1 MNKDGKDIKNK
12 LEGLRAAFALQ
23 IPERIRQI
31 EELWHSLQGNA
42 WEGKTA
48 ADMLRMTHMLAGSA
62 ASFGYGSL
70 SSVARSLEAV
80 LKDIVEKGDVP
91 DESVRTSIA
100 ASLGKMK
107 LSCDKGEAWTATE
120 ASAEFSAGT
129 EVLVEGGER
138 KTVFLV
144 EDDTVLLE
152 SLALQIG
159 HFGYEVRT
167 FSEISCFSREI
178 ASANPS
184 AIIMDMMFPEG
195 IFAGAEALS
204 GVRKEGEE
212 TIPIIFISSK
222 SDFHTRLHAVRA
234 GADAFFVKPLNIGA
248 LMDKLDALTRKD
260 VMEPYRILVIDDDIA
275 LAEYY
280 AVLLQQAGMETAVVT
295 EPFQVMSH
303 LISFNPDLILMDI
316 YMPACNGFELAKV
329 IRDMDTYVSIPIVFL
344 SGETN
349 VRKQMTAMRMGG
361 DDFLTKPIQPE
372 HLISSVTIRAERMRI
387 IRSFMD
393 RDGLTGLLNHT
404 KTKEQLDIAIER
416 TKRQGGMLSFAMLDI
431 DWFKSVNDTYGHQV
445 GDRVILSLAR
455 LLQQRLRKSDIV
467 GRYGGEEFAVIL
479 SDTDLTNAFRV
490 LDDVRS
496 SFSRIRHQSEQG
508 ELMVTFSCGI
518 SSFPQY
524 GAATLLNNMSD
535 KALYEAKRGGRN
547 RIVVK

>member
-1 MNKDGKDIKNK
+1 MSKDGHEVKNK
-12 LEGLRAAFALQ
+12 LEALRAAFAGQ

-31 EELWHSLQGNA
+31 EGLWNSLLGNA
-42 WEGKTA
+42 WDGKTA
-48 ADMLRMTHMLAGSA
+48 ADLLRLIHMLAGSS
-62 ASFGYGSL
+62 ASFGFNAL
-70 SSVARSLEAV
+70 SSAARTLEV
-80 LKDIVEKGDVP
+80 KIKDIVEKGEMP
-91 DESVRTSIA
+91 DESVRTSIT
-100 ASLGKMK
+100 ASLGTMK
-107 LSCDKGEAWTATE
+107 LLCDKEEAWTATE
-120 ASAEFSAGT
+120 ASAEFSSGT

-138 KTVFLV
+138 KKVFLV

-167 FSEISCFSREI
+167 FSDISSFSRGI
-178 ASANPS
+178 ASATPS

-195 IFAGAEALS
+195 VFAGAEALS

-212 TIPIIFISSK
+212 SIPIVFISVK
-222 SDFHTRLHAVRA
+222 SDFNTRLHAVRA

-260 VMEPYRILVIDDDIA
+260 VMEPYRILVIDDDIS
-275 LAEYY
+275 LAEYH

-295 EPFQVMSH
+295 EPLNVMSH

-316 YMPACNGFELAKV
+316 YMPDCDGFELAKV
-329 IRDMDTYVSIPIVFL
+329 IREMDTYVSIPIVFL

-349 VRKQMTAMRMGG
+349 VSKQMTAMSMGG
-361 DDFLTKPIQPE
+361 DDFLTKPIQPG

-404 KTKEQLDIAIER
+404 KTKEQLDFAIER
-416 TKRQGGMLSFAMLDI
+416 TKRQGGTLSFAMLDI
-431 DWFKSVNDTYGHQV
+431 DWFKTVNDTYGHPV

-455 LLQQRLRKSDIV
+455 LLQQRLRKSDII

-479 SDTDLTNAFRV
+479 SDTELSNAVRV
-490 LDDVRS
+490 LDDVRN
-496 SFSRIRHQSEQG
+496 SFSRIRHQCEQG
-508 ELMVTFSCGI
+508 EFMVTFSCGV
-518 SSFPQY
+518 SSFPHY
-524 GAATLLNNMSD
+524 GTATLLNNMSD
-535 KALYEAKRGGRN
+535 KALYEAKHGGRN